1 MILKNFVVFEGIDGA
16 GTSTQLKILQERKE
30 SAKID
35 FSAEP
40 TSSQTGVFLR
50 QILGGKVN
58 LDPKTVAF
66 LFAADRAE
74 HIYGQNGI
82 ENSLKNGKAVII
94 DRYIFSSLAYQGV
107 SCGKELPRMLNS
119 TFPLPELLFF
129 FDIAPEK
136 SLERI
141 QSRETKEIYE
151 NDKYLTDTR
160 KQYLDVIEEYK
171 NASFAKGMKIV
182 TIDATQTKEEISKI
196 IWSHIS
202 KLPIFN
208 MWKVLEIWLKYFFSL

>member
-1 MILKNFVVFEGIDGA
+1 MVLNNFVVFEGIDGA
-16 GTSTQLKILQERKE
+16 GTSTQLKILKSRPE

-40 TSSQTGVFLR
+40 TDCETGKFLR
-50 QILGGKVN
+50 QVLGGKVE
-58 LDPKTVAF
+58 LDPKTTAY

-74 HIYGQNGI
+74 HVYGKNGI
-82 ENSLKNGKAVII
+82 INSTKNGKAVII
-94 DRYIFSSLAYQGV
+94 DRYLFSSLAYQGV
-107 SCGKELPRMLNS
+107 SCGKELPRKLNED
-119 TFPLPELLFF
+119 FPLPEILFF

-136 SLERI
+136 SLSRI
-141 QSRETKEIYE
+141 KSRGVTEIYE
-151 NDKYLTDTR
+151 NNDYLTQTR

-171 NASFAKGMKIV
+171 NLENAKEMKIV
-182 TIDATQTKEEISKI
+182 MIDATQSVEEISKI

-208 MWKVLEIWLKYFFSL
+208 S

>member
-1 MILKNFVVFEGIDGA
+1 MILNNFVVFEGIDGA
-16 GTSTQLKILQERKE
+16 GTSTQLKILQERPE

-40 TSSQTGVFLR
+40 TSFETGKFLR
-50 QILGGKVN
+50 SLLCGKIL
-58 LDPKTVAF
+58 LDPRTTAY

-74 HIYGQNGI
+74 HVYGEHGI

-107 SCGKELPRMLNS
+107 SCGRELPRMLNKD
-119 TFPLPELLFF
+119 FPLPQLLFF
-129 FDIAPEK
+129 FDIDPEK

-141 QSRETKEIYE
+141 KSRGVTEIYE
-151 NDKYLTDTR
+151 NNEYLTNTR

-171 NASFAKGMKIV
+171 NLDFAKGMNIV
-182 TIDATQTKEEISKI
+182 IIDATQSVEEISKI
-196 IWSHIS
+196 VWSHIA

-208 MWKVLEIWLKYFFSL
+208 S

>member
-1 MILKNFVVFEGIDGA
+1 MVLNNFVVFEGIDGA
-16 GTSTQLKILQERKE
+16 GTSTQLKILKSRPE

-40 TSSQTGVFLR
+40 TDCETGKFLR
-50 QILGGKVN
+50 QVLGGKVE
-58 LDPKTVAF
+58 LDPKTTAY

-74 HIYGQNGI
+74 HVYGKNGI
-82 ENSLKNGKAVII
+82 INSTKNGKAVII
-94 DRYIFSSLAYQGV
+94 DRYLFSSLAYQGV
-107 SCGKELPRMLNS
+107 SCGKELPRKLNED
-119 TFPLPELLFF
+119 FPLPEILFF

-136 SLERI
+136 SLSRI
-141 QSRETKEIYE
+141 KSRGVTEIYE
-151 NDKYLTDTR
+151 NNDYLTQTR

-171 NASFAKGMKIV
+171 NLESAKEMKIV
-182 TIDATQTKEEISKI
+182 MIDATQSVEEISKI

-208 MWKVLEIWLKYFFSL
+208 S

>member
-1 MILKNFVVFEGIDGA
+1 MVLNNFVVFEGIDGA
-16 GTSTQLKILQERKE
+16 GTSTQLKILKSRPE

-40 TSSQTGVFLR
+40 TDCETGKFLR
-50 QILGGKVN
+50 QVLGGKVE
-58 LDPKTVAF
+58 LDPKTTAY

-74 HIYGQNGI
+74 HVYGKNGI
-82 ENSLKNGKAVII
+82 INSTKNGKAVII
-94 DRYIFSSLAYQGV
+94 DRYLFSSLAYQGV
-107 SCGKELPRMLNS
+107 SCGKELPRKLNGD
-119 TFPLPELLFF
+119 FPLPEILFF

-136 SLERI
+136 SLSRI
-141 QSRETKEIYE
+141 KSRGVTEIYE
-151 NDKYLTDTR
+151 NNDYLTQTR

-171 NASFAKGMKIV
+171 NLESAKEMKIV
-182 TIDATQTKEEISKI
+182 MIDATQSIEEISKI

-208 MWKVLEIWLKYFFSL
+208 S

>member
-1 MILKNFVVFEGIDGA
+1 MVLNNFVVFEGIDGA
-16 GTSTQLKILQERKE
+16 GTSTQLKILKSRPE

-40 TSSQTGVFLR
+40 TDCETGKFLR
-50 QILGGKVN
+50 QVLGGKVE
-58 LDPKTVAF
+58 LDPKTTAY

-74 HIYGQNGI
+74 HVYGKNGI
-82 ENSLKNGKAVII
+82 INSTKNGKAVII
-94 DRYIFSSLAYQGV
+94 DRYLFSSLAYQGV
-107 SCGKELPRMLNS
+107 SCGKELPRKLNED
-119 TFPLPELLFF
+119 FPLPEILFF

-136 SLERI
+136 SLSRI
-141 QSRETKEIYE
+141 KSRGVTEIYE
-151 NDKYLTDTR
+151 NNDYLTQTR

-171 NASFAKGMKIV
+171 NLESAKDMKIV
-182 TIDATQTKEEISKI
+182 MIDATQSVEEISKI

-208 MWKVLEIWLKYFFSL
+208 S